1 MADQRRSE
9 RTRHDRRRARGVGG
23 VGMVLLVLSL
33 TLAACTSGEPFTP
46 DYLPDPG
53 GSTGTSGGGGGNAAE
68 LIVGSWE
75 ATIITTLPANDFI
88 TTKTT
93 WDFLANGN
101 CLQTIQSLQFSEGI
115 THTSSTAC
123 TYSLGQSVL
132 LVLYVGAVLQTS
144 YPISFP
150 LNEPN
155 KLVISG
161 ITYDRI

>member
-1 MADQRRSE
+1 
-9 RTRHDRRRARGVGG
+9 
-23 VGMVLLVLSL
+23 MVLLALSL
-33 TLAACTSGEPFTP
+33 TLSACTSGEPFTP

-53 GSTGTSGGGGGNAAE
+53 GNTGTSGGGGGNAAE

-101 CLQTIQSLQFSEGI
+101 CLQTIVSLQFSEGI
-115 THTSSTAC
+115 THTTSTAC
-123 TYSLGQSVL
+123 TYSLGQGVL
-132 LVLYVGAVLQTS
+132 LVLYVGATLPTS

-150 LNEPN
+150 LNEPDQ
-155 KLVISG
+155 LVISG
-161 ITYDRI
+161 ITYDRVT